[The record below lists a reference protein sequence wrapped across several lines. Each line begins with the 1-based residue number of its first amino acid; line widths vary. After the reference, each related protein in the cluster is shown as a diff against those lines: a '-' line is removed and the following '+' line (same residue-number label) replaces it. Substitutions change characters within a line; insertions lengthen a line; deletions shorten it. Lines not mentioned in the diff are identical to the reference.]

1 MLEAILIFI
10 AIGIIFIVFVPS
22 KPTELSDDEMDL
34 YSDDEYIKFPRLT
47 DDDIKSIA
55 NRLIGRARR
64 CGTSSLKE
72 ICNDHYGV
80 NFYRSWQFSR
90 IGHYM
95 NRYKFKSDVYPLND
109 YKIVVIFE
117 DNVNRVG
124 TVTDVIVSK
133 MK

>member
-1 MLEAILIFI
+1 MLGIIVFFLV
-10 AIGIIFIVFVPS
+10 IGILFSLFS
-22 KPTELSDDEMDL
+22 KNKYDCKNNVDESEDFENSYFPKLSDNE
-34 YSDDEYIKFPRLT
+34 IT
-47 DDDIKSIA
+47 DIA
-55 NRLIGRARR
+55 NMLIKRTKRDGSANLRD
-64 CGTSSLKE
+64 
-72 ICNDHYGV
+72 ICKDHYGPT
-80 NFYRSWQFSR
+80 FYKNWQFSR